1 MATNP
6 THQKW
11 ADRQIA
17 ALLDLGIDLADAQ
30 ASVQWVLDHLPEGSK
45 VVLDATDTAYI
56 DYDVLES
63 IRDFLRVNAPAR
75 NIQFTLRGFK
85 DKYKYWVADFVHVES
100 ASANRAK
107 TVKQDLQLS
116 EPSTLN

>member
-1 MATNP
+1 MT
-6 THQKW
+6 
-11 ADRQIA
+11 
-17 ALLDLGIDLADAQ
+17 
-30 ASVQWVLDHLPEGSK
+30 LDHLPEGSK